1 MKDPVEP
8 GKSIV
13 WIVGINL
20 MDGGLPCSKEC
31 FRAKVRGGRR
41 KMMKFGNYATCLVTG
56 SLDLIGLV
64 TALAERQILRG
75 GSNYGVVVFG
85 RAGWLVL
92 FSG

>member
-1 MKDPVEP
+1 
-8 GKSIV
+8 
-13 WIVGINL
+13 
-20 MDGGLPCSKEC
+20 
-31 FRAKVRGGRR
+31 
-41 KMMKFGNYATCLVTG
+41 MKFGNYATCLVTG